1 MSATRC
7 VDVQDLQLRP
17 AVPPQRAAARAL
29 LPVPSAHV
37 LAFLLHSP
45 PLQSLLR
52 APASALGAGT
62 FNLSAS
68 DSAYAFS
75 FASPADAFQTFAI
88 FLLAFE
94 SEASIYSLL
103 TQPLS
108 ETLLVTGQD
117 QGRVRAFLQENENRG
132 SLISLQEYDALIGML
147 QSFFENQP
155 IGKDVGAALLLLN
168 QGRVLALTDEEVE
181 ATICD
186 ESVIT
191 MLQYYF
197 GRGTRDVIEFYYHI
211 KQLLI

>member
-7 VDVQDLQLRP
+7 VDAQDLQLRP
-17 AVPPQRAAARAL
+17 AVPPQRAAALAL
-29 LPVPSAHV
+29 LPVPLPRI
-37 LAFLLHSP
+37 LAILLHSP
-45 PLQSLLR
+45 PLPVLLR
-52 APASALGAGT
+52 ASACSLGAGA
-62 FNLSAS
+62 LHLPAAH
-68 DSAYAFS
+68 SAYAFS
-75 FASPADAFQTFAI
+75 FDSPADAFQTFAL

-94 SEASIYSLL
+94 SEATLHSLL

-108 ETLLVTGQD
+108 ETLVVTGQD

-132 SLISLQEYDALIGML
+132 SFISLQEYDALMGML
-147 QSFFENQP
+147 QSFFENKP
-155 IGKDVGAALLLLN
+155 LEKDVGAVLLLLN

-197 GRGTRDVIEFYYHI
+197 GRGTSDVIEFYYHTQ
-211 KQLLI
+211 QLLL